1 MIKLTGSVY
10 RKVPIPGAEFS
21 SQSFGACMEVEIGSE
36 SSFQEVKNKLKEIYQ
51 ALEESVR
58 EQIVS
63 NGVSLPKAE
72 ARNGGAENNHHPE
85 GDPITPN
92 QKKLIEKLVRE
103 QKIFGHERIRLLNI
117 RTKEEAKTG
126 IKALLASGH
135 QRKKES

>member
-10 RKVPIPGAEFS
+10 RKVPIPGTEFS

-51 ALEESVR
+51 ALEESVQG
-58 EQIVS
+58 QIVS
-63 NGVSLPKAE
+63 NGGSLPGE
-72 ARNGGAENNHHPE
+72 ETGNGSPENGSRPE

-103 QKIFGHERIRLLNI
+103 RKIFGHERIRLLDI
-117 RTKEEAKTG
+117 RTKEEAKSA
-126 IKALLASGH
+126 IKALLSNG
-135 QRKKES
+135 QEKK